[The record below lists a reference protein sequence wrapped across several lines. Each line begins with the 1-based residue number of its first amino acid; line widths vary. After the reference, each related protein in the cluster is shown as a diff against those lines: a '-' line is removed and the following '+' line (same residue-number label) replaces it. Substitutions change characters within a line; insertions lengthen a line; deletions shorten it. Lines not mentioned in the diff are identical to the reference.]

1 MEQLVLKLKNL
12 LGEEGALVN
21 EPMKAHTS
29 FRIGGPADLYLRP
42 GTAAELKEAV
52 LLLNE
57 AGIPWRII
65 GNGSN
70 LLVCDAGIAGAV
82 IELADR
88 FAQLCR
94 DGDCINAQSGALLS
108 RVANLA
114 LQEELTGF
122 EFAGGIPG
130 TLGGAVVMNAG
141 AYGGEMKD
149 VLESVT
155 VLTRSGEVLSLAA
168 EDLELGYRHSCIPAR
183 EYIVIGVRLRL
194 QPGNRDAIAAL
205 TNDLTQRRTSKQPL
219 HLPSAGS
226 TFKRPA
232 GHFAGQLIEEAGLKG
247 VRFRGAQVSEK
258 HCGFVVNLGDAAC
271 TDVMMLI
278 RLIQR
283 VVYNRSGVLLEPEV
297 KLIGRGFDAHTHS

>member
-108 RVANLA
+108 RVASLA

-168 EDLELGYRHSCIPAR
+168 GDLELGYRHSCIPAR

-194 QPGNRDAIAAL
+194 QPGNRDAITAL

-226 TFKRPA
+226 TFKRPV

-271 TDVMMLI
+271 TDVMTLI